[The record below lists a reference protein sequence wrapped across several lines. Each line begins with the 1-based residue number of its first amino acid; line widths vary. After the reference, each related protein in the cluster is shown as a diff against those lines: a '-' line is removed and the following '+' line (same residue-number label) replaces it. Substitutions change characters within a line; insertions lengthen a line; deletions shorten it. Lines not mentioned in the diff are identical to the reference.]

1 MNCTLIQKYGVF
13 RYVKRISSLKCL
25 LTVMEIKHTLH
36 QNKYI
41 MELNI
46 VTFDNQFI
54 EAPVIYFKFHIN
66 YFHLFFQI

>member
-13 RYVKRISSLKCL
+13 RYVKRISSPKCL
-25 LTVMEIKHTLH
+25 LTVTEIKHTLH

-46 VTFDNQFI
+46 VTFDNRFI
-54 EAPVIYFKFHIN
+54 EAPVI
-66 YFHLFFQI
+66 